1 MDAESL
7 QKSVYKDVKTQKELN
22 APLSD
27 PTGAS
32 EEDKEFLKMILEMIE
47 SGEIDMLKPK
57 SLINEKV
64 YNRLSEI
71 EQGRTDLEAL
81 NILAAIRHIKELDE
95 QEIGMD
101 TFQMK
106 NLVERVKN
114 TKERLEEK
122 GGDLFII

>member
-7 QKSVYKDVKTQKELN
+7 QKSVFKDDQTQKELN

-32 EEDKEFLKMILEMIE
+32 EEDKEFLRMVLSMIE
-47 SGEIDMLKPK
+47 SGEIDMLKPS
-57 SLINEKV
+57 SLINVEV
-64 YNRLSEI
+64 YNKLSESQ
-71 EQGRTDLEAL
+71 QGRTDLEAL
-81 NILAAIRHIKELDE
+81 NLLAAIRQIRELDD
-95 QEIGMD
+95 QEVGMD
-101 TFQMK
+101 TFQMQ

-114 TKERLEEK
+114 TKERLEEE